1 MSRLFVVKPHQ
12 TKHHWFF
19 DSDLFSELQRS
30 HDVSIIKENGT
41 SATVGLNGSPLSE
54 IIEGGPSSMSRLESL
69 SWKIISAARFLGPTF
84 KNRKRPFIG
93 SLWSAMLDYADVDN
107 WSPRTRFSKLMV
119 ATLALLASRK
129 SIFGLARSVL
139 ARTTFR
145 GRIKRLQNEFESR
158 DVLVTFGG
166 TSFLEVMSDFAARG
180 AGVQTLWLPMTPDI
194 VIYDGYHLGNRS
206 LVCSWGPWITE
217 ALGDFHGL
225 TGEVIVESG
234 NLMSRYQEQLLNKA
248 GQTKFQD
255 ILGIDNDSKIITYFA
270 VDNSSSNNSER
281 ILETLIGLVHELG
294 DGYILVVRE
303 APKPCEPSEPEATDS
318 IENVIFRSP
327 DMNQWIE
334 APEEFW
340 LEHALSLR
348 DSELVVFGT
357 FTSGI
362 YQAAVWGTPIVI
374 NAIDQSG
381 VSTPLSPS
389 QCINDNVGGLAEAG
403 VVYASTYDE
412 LAEVSR
418 EAVLNPSEAR
428 SKSAVIGELWDY
440 SESEYI
446 EFVLDAVRAASGT
459 GGGGETI
466 SEERP

>member
-19 DSDLFSELQRS
+19 DSDLFAELERS
-30 HDVSIIKENGT
+30 HDVSIIKESGT
-41 SATVGLNGSPLSE
+41 SETVGLNGSPLPE
-54 IIEGGPSSMSRLESL
+54 IIEGVPRSMSRLESL
-69 SWKIISAARFLGPTF
+69 SWKIISAARLLGPTF
-84 KNRKRPFIG
+84 KNRKHRLIR
-93 SLWSAMLDYADVDN
+93 SQWSAMLGYADVDN

-119 ATLALLASRK
+119 VTLALLASRK
-129 SIFGLARSVL
+129 SIFGLARSVFV
-139 ARTTFR
+139 RTMFR
-145 GRIKRLQNEFESR
+145 GRIKRLQNEFESG
-158 DVLVTFGG
+158 DVLLTFGG
-166 TSFLEVMSDFAARG
+166 ISFLEVMSDFAVRG
-180 AGVQTLWLPMTPDI
+180 AGVRTVWLPMTPDI
-194 VIYDGYHLGNRS
+194 VVSDGYHLGSNS
-206 LVCSWGPWITE
+206 IVCSWGPWITE

-234 NLMSRYQEQLLNKA
+234 NLMSRYQEQLLNKSDR
-248 GQTKFQD
+248 TKFQD
-255 ILGIDNDSKIITYFA
+255 LLGIDSDSKIVTYFA
-270 VDNSSSNNSER
+270 VDNSSSNNSQR
-281 ILETLIGLVHELG
+281 ILETLTGLVDELG
-294 DGYILVVRE
+294 DGYVLVVRE
-303 APKPCEPSEPEATDS
+303 APKSCEPSESDPTDS
-318 IENVIFRSP
+318 DGKVLFRSP

-381 VSTPLSPS
+381 ISTPLSPS
-389 QCINDNVGGLAEAG
+389 QAVRDDYAGLTKAG
-403 VVYASTYDE
+403 VIYASTYDE
-412 LAEVSR
+412 LADVTL
-418 EAVLNPSEAR
+418 EAVLNPAEGI

-446 EFVLDAVRAASGT
+446 DIVLNAVRRASGAGSGT
-459 GGGGETI
+459 RTTSKED
-466 SEERP
+466 S